1 MTHELVSETGIPY
14 GSGGGHLLFLDI
26 LRPDNSETT
35 ARPAVVWVHGGGWQ
49 AGQRQPNPNRTLA
62 EHGFV
67 TATISYR
74 LSQEAIFPAQIHDV
88 KAAIRFLRGN
98 HERFGIDPDRIGVWG
113 HSAGG
118 HLAALAGVA
127 GNVPELEGDGG
138 TPGVSSVVQ
147 AAVPLSPPTRLDQPT
162 SNQDLDSAQR
172 QLLGHSVVHRAELDR
187 LARLASPA
195 THARAD
201 TPPFLIVHGVVDN
214 LVTIEDARALAAAL
228 ATAGAPVTLR
238 ELPGVDHSDVAIL
251 GPIDGPI
258 TPVHHEIVAFFEAT
272 LRLVED

>member
-1 MTHELVSETGIPY
+1 MPRSLVSEPDIQYGTGGDRP
-14 GSGGGHLLFLDI
+14 LFLDV
-26 LRPDNSETT
+26 LRPATT
-35 ARPAVVWVHGGGWQ
+35 GPPRPAVIWIHGGGWR
-49 AGQRQPNPNRTLA
+49 AGERNPNPNRTLA

-67 TATISYR
+67 TAALSYR

-98 HERFGIDPDRIGVWG
+98 HARFGIDPERIGVWG

-127 GNVPELEGDGG
+127 GNVQELEVDGG
-138 TPGVSSVVQ
+138 TPGVSSAVQ
-147 AAVPLSPPTRLDQPT
+147 AAVPLSPPTRLDRTT

-187 LARLASPA
+187 LARMANPA

-201 TPPFLIVHGVVDN
+201 TPPFLIVHGVMDN

-228 ATAGAPVTLR
+228 AAVGASVRLH
-238 ELPGVDHSDVAIL
+238 ELPNVDHDNVAIL
-251 GPIDGPI
+251 GPVDGPI
-258 TPVHHEIVAFFEAT
+258 SPAHAEIVAFFEKELGPVAG
-272 LRLVED
+272 